1 MSLEACHPALRIFDV
16 VLAKSFYLQWL
27 GFHLDWEHR
36 TEHGGPSIMEV
47 SRGRAVLHLSEHYGN
62 GSPCAKVFI
71 GIDDL
76 EDLHQEI
83 MELPDPFM
91 RPGVEAAEWCEKFMT
106 VIDPFGNRLVFV
118 EKSSSSINQKPPR
131 L

>member
-27 GFHLDWEHR
+27 GFHLDWERR

-106 VIDPFGNRLVFV
+106 VIDPVW
-118 EKSSSSINQKPPR
+118 
-131 L
+131 